1 MAYEVIT
8 TTDKAKRDEM
18 FQDLKRN
25 GNHME
30 RQVVK
35 FSGSE
40 PVLDPGT
47 GKQALLVHSPT
58 DLEWE
63 QLLNPSTKILTPRQH
78 KRLATKVRGAFQST
92 WSVAYPATPDV
103 KPTRR
108 ALRRREKR
116 TA

>member
-35 FSGSE
+35 FSGVESYE
-40 PVLDPGT
+40 GID
-47 GKQALLVHSPT
+47 
-58 DLEWE
+58 
-63 QLLNPSTKILTPRQH
+63 
-78 KRLATKVRGAFQST
+78 ATEDGIGWFEKFRST

-108 ALRRREKR
+108 ARLRRQREDSRRAKGSFENLR
-116 TA
+116 ENLKEVLA

>member
-35 FSGSE
+35 FSGVQEE
-40 PVLDPGT
+40 PIELF
-47 GKQALLVHSPT
+47 GKLWKAYKS
-58 DLEWE
+58 
-63 QLLNPSTKILTPRQH
+63 S
-78 KRLATKVRGAFQST
+78 

-108 ALRRREKR
+108 ALRRMAATKMMPKR
-116 TA
+116 SA

>member
-8 TTDKAKRDEM
+8 TTDKAKRDAL

-40 PVLDPGT
+40 PVLDSDSKPVVT
-47 GKQALLVHSPT
+47 VHNPT
-58 DLEWE
+58 EREWK
-63 QLLNPSTKILTPRQH
+63 QLLSPGEKILRPFEH
-78 KRLATKVRGAFQST
+78 ARLAKKIRTVHRST

-103 KPTRR
+103 R
-108 ALRRREKR
+108 ARKK
-116 TA
+116 AA